1 MKKRPWLFL
10 LPVLILVSINAFIPL
25 MTVANYSQLYLFA
38 GSAPVFSGL
47 ENYVQVLT
55 DPLFHGALGRQII
68 LSLLILMIQI
78 PLGIFLAMK
87 MPTKGPGLA
96 VTLVLLGIP
105 LLIPTTVVACI
116 WRLITQ
122 ADVGILPKILA
133 FFHYS
138 YDAALNP
145 FDAFTTILMVDVWHW
160 TPLVILLCYAGLMA
174 IPKQYY
180 AAADIDGASKWAT
193 FRYVTLPKLKPVL
206 VIAVLLRF
214 MDSFSIYTEPMIMTG
229 GGPGNT
235 TTFLNLFVARKAE
248 TYELGYA
255 GAVSLIYLL
264 IVVTICFVFFKIIMN
279 VGEGEAK

>member
-1 MKKRPWLFL
+1 MKQRPWLFL

-25 MTVANYSQLYLFA
+25 MTVVNYSQLYLFA

-55 DPLFHGALGRQII
+55 DPLFHGALGRQLV
-68 LSLLILMIQI
+68 LSLLILIIQI
-78 PLGIFLAMK
+78 PLGIYLAMK
-87 MPTKGPGLA
+87 MPTKGPAVA

-105 LLIPTTVVACI
+105 LLVPQTVVACI

-122 ADVGILPKILA
+122 ADVGILPKILS
-133 FFHYS
+133 FFHYQ
-138 YDAALNP
+138 YDVALDA
-145 FDAFTTILMVDVWHW
+145 FDAFTTILIVDVWHW
-160 TPLVILLCYAGLMA
+160 TPLVILLCYAGLRA

-180 AAADIDGASKWAT
+180 AAADIDGASKWSA
-193 FRYVTLPKLKPVL
+193 FRYVTLPKLRPFL

-264 IVVTICFVFFKIIMN
+264 IVVSICFVFFQIMMN
-279 VGEGEAK
+279 VGEGKAK

>member
-10 LPVLILVSINAFIPL
+10 LPVLILVSMNAFIPL
-25 MTVANYSQLYLFA
+25 MTVVNYSQLFLFA
-38 GSAPVFSGL
+38 GSAPIYSGL

-55 DPLFHGALGRQII
+55 DPIFHGALGRQII
-68 LSLLILMIQI
+68 LSLLILTIQI
-78 PLGIFLAMK
+78 PLGIFLAGK
-87 MPTKGPGLA
+87 MPAKGPRLA
-96 VTLVLLGIP
+96 GTLVLLGIP
-105 LLIPTTVVACI
+105 LLVPPTVVACM

-133 FFHYS
+133 FFHYN
-138 YDAALNP
+138 YDVALNP
-145 FDAFTTILMVDVWHW
+145 FDAFATILMVDVWHW

-264 IVVTICFVFFKIIMN
+264 IVVTICFVFFQIMMN
-279 VGEGEAK
+279 IGEGEAK

>member
-1 MKKRPWLFL
+1 
-10 LPVLILVSINAFIPL
+10 
-25 MTVANYSQLYLFA
+25 
-38 GSAPVFSGL
+38 
-47 ENYVQVLT
+47 
-55 DPLFHGALGRQII
+55 
-68 LSLLILMIQI
+68 
-78 PLGIFLAMK
+78 MK
-87 MPTKGPGLA
+87 MPTKGPAVA

-105 LLIPTTVVACI
+105 LLIPQTVVACI

-122 ADVGILPKILA
+122 ADIGILPKILS
-133 FFHYS
+133 FFHYR
-138 YDAALNP
+138 YDVALDP
-145 FDAFTTILMVDVWHW
+145 FDAFTTILIVDVWHW

-180 AAADIDGASKWAT
+180 AAADIDGASRWRT
-193 FRYVTLPKLKPVL
+193 FRYVTLPKLKPFL

-214 MDSFSIYTEPMIMTG
+214 MDSFSIYTEPMVMTG

-264 IVVTICFVFFKIIMN
+264 IVVTICFVFFQLMMN
-279 VGEGEAK
+279 VGKGETK

>member
-193 FRYVTLPKLKPVL
+193 FRYVTLPKLRPVL